1 MEAVGGGG
9 DEAMEAAVG
18 AVAGLAVVDRRADVV
33 YVDAVV
39 GEVCGELE
47 ESVEVSLGGRGTVT
61 TAIPFPLAFV
71 KSSRIE
77 AIK

>member
-47 ESVEVSLGGRGTVT
+47 ESVEVPLGGERDCYHGNP
-61 TAIPFPLAFV
+61 I
-71 KSSRIE
+71 SSCVCQIF
-77 AIK
+77 KN